1 MSNLYKNLANVYD
14 EIYQTI
20 FDYDAEFDFYDS
32 FLTKNNIKDVI
43 EIGCGTGNLA
53 KIFVAKNYTYLGVDL
68 SQNMLDIAA
77 KKVPSANFQQG
88 NVCELAIKR
97 KFDSVLITGRTISYL
112 LTNKSIMN
120 SFRNIY
126 LGLNSGG
133 VLIFDAIDASALFKD
148 FIEPK
153 TDELAIKFNKNEY
166 KRISKSTVNLA
177 SGWTWDWESSYFKKD
192 ENGHFKNIGDDF
204 ATLRAFT
211 KDEIILFLNYSGFEL
226 LEITPKQSYA
236 WKDNFYIAR
245 KI

>member
-20 FDYDAEFDFYDS
+20 FDYDVEFEFYDS
-32 FLTKNNIKDVI
+32 FLTKNNIKDIV

-53 KIFVAKNYTYLGVDL
+53 KRFVAKNYTYLGVDL

-112 LTNKSIMN
+112 LTNKSIKDA
-120 SFRNIY
+120 FRNIY

-133 VLIFDAIDASALFKD
+133 VLIFDAIDATALFKD

-153 TDELAIKFNKNEY
+153 TDELAVDFNKSEY

-192 ENGHFKNIGDDF
+192 ENGHFQNIGDDF

-245 KI
+245 KV

>member
-1 MSNLYKNLANVYD
+1 MSNLYSNLANVYD

-20 FDYDAEFDFYDS
+20 FDYDAEFEFYDS

-53 KIFVAKNYTYLGVDL
+53 KRFVAKNYTYLGVDL
-68 SQNMLDIAA
+68 SQNMLNFAA

-88 NVCELAIKR
+88 NVCELALNR
-97 KFDSVLITGRTISYL
+97 KSDSVLITGRTISYL
-112 LTNKSIMN
+112 LMNKSIMDA
-120 SFRNIY
+120 FRNLY

-133 VLIFDAIDASALFKD
+133 VLIFDAIDASALFRN
-148 FIEPK
+148 FIDPK
-153 TDELAIKFNKNEY
+153 TDELTVEFNKNEY

-192 ENGHFKNIGDDF
+192 KNGHFQNIGDDF

-236 WKDNFYIAR
+236 WKDDFYIAK